1 MAKRR
6 RMFKAF
12 SRLETE
18 NIGHTGAAVAL
29 CSITK
34 QQSGMTSAYLDKVR
48 YSFIAD
54 VTDTNWSADV
64 ENSAPLAKNIG
75 YLFWLSTSDTST
87 SQEFLISASATRGNG
102 GVVSLECKRPIKVDA
117 TDSDSGFG
125 RVTLWVETT
134 NPDLAAGDITLRGYV
149 EAYGRWHEIVDA

>member
-18 NIGHTGAAVAL
+18 NVGHTGAAVAL

-54 VTDTNWSADV
+54 VTDT
-64 ENSAPLAKNIG
+64 APEEESGPPLPKNLG

-134 NPDLAAGDITLRGYV
+134 NPDLFAGDITLRGYV